1 MFLIYNSNRQF
12 LYWLAVTP
20 IIATI
25 GWEVGKAVFASEKVF
40 NLLRMR
46 LMCGYVFFLV
56 TCVEIVM
63 YEGRGQNSGED
74 RGYTARTIH
83 HLQHWLL
90 DSKLQRCSLY
100 NNLTKSNSL
109 KEEYYRIQFC
119 TQIIQQKK
127 DQVTTSMVTFVHA
140 TLVLL
145 LIASVNL
152 SCY

>member
-1 MFLIYNSNRQF
+1 M
-12 LYWLAVTP
+12 AVTP
-20 IIATI
+20 IIATL

-74 RGYTARTIH
+74 WGYTARTNH

-90 DSKLQRCSLY
+90 DSKLRRCSLY
-100 NNLTKSNSL
+100 NNLTKIKL
-109 KEEYYRIQFC
+109 
-119 TQIIQQKK
+119 TQRR
-127 DQVTTSMVTFVHA
+127 
-140 TLVLL
+140 VLQDSIL
-145 LIASVNL
+145 HIDYSFNKRKIR
-152 SCY
+152 